1 MQVRTVRS
9 DLTEIVHEVD
19 AVVVARDGSELFVS
33 GDADRALFYRS
44 AIKPFQATVALEA
57 GADLAPEHLALAC
70 ASHGGFPAHLAIVE
84 RILAGGGF
92 TEDDLGCPPA
102 WPLAASARDLA
113 VAGGQR
119 HPRRL
124 FHNCSGKHAAWLR
137 ACRAAGWPIGGYLEP
152 GHPLQRRIVEVVR
165 DATGVDPEPVGV
177 DGCGA
182 PTLRGTVRGL
192 ARAFS
197 SLTTDDR
204 FTAAARAVDRFPAL
218 VADDLRPDGR
228 FAMWWGG
235 PVKVGAAG
243 LVGAGRNG
251 LGLAARSRS
260 GDPAAAVAGLVE
272 AARRVG
278 LLTPAMAQALAD
290 VAAPPVVGG
299 GRVVGGTSIDERP

>member
-9 DLTEIVHEVD
+9 DLTEIVDEVD
-19 AVVVARDGSELFVS
+19 AVVVAPDGSESFVS
-33 GDADRALFYRS
+33 GDADRPLFYRS
-44 AIKPFQATVALEA
+44 AIKPLQATVALEA
-57 GADLAPEHLALAC
+57 GADLPPEHLALAC

-84 RILAGGGF
+84 RILADGGL
-92 TEDDLGCPPA
+92 TEDDLRCPPA
-102 WPLAASARDLA
+102 WPLATSARDLV
-113 VAGGQR
+113 VANGTR
-119 HPRRL
+119 RPRRL

-137 ACRAAGWPIGGYLEP
+137 ACRAAGWPIDGYLEP
-152 GHPLQRRIVEVVR
+152 DHPLQRRIVQVVR
-165 DATGVDPEPVGV
+165 DATGVEPEPVGV

-197 SLTTDDR
+197 RLTTDDR
-204 FTAAARAVDRFPAL
+204 FTAAARAIDRFPAL

-243 LVGAGRNG
+243 LVGAARNG
-251 LGLAARSRS
+251 VGLAARSRS
-260 GDPAAAVAGLVE
+260 GDSGAAVMGLIE

-278 LLTPAMAQALAD
+278 LLVPAMDRALAD
-290 VAAPPVVGG
+290 VSAPPVMGG
-299 GRVVGGTSIDERP
+299 GRIVGRTSVDERP